1 MFQTYVASAVECY
14 MTQHDATEEE
24 TINEFQKQVTNAWK
38 DINEECLLPTTVSM
52 PILMRILNLSPVSEI
67 VYKDGDNYTHV
78 GLVLK
83 NFVASL
89 LIDPVPI

>member
-1 MFQTYVASAVECY
+1 
-14 MTQHDATEEE
+14 MTQHGATEEE
-24 TINEFQKQVTNAWK
+24 TINEFRKQVTDAWK

-52 PILMRILNLSPVSEI
+52 PILMRILNLSRVSEI
-67 VYKDGDNYTHV
+67 VYKDEDNYTHP
-78 GLVLK
+78 GIVLK